1 MQQYIKTASL
11 KFLES
16 SKNKHVT
23 IISHYDTDGI
33 TSAAIM
39 TRALARLKKR
49 FSVKIVKHLEPE
61 LLKEL
66 NGDLILFLDLGSSFL
81 ERLSHLNKEIIV
93 IDHHEI
99 PSKIP
104 ENLTVV
110 NPRIYGEEEIS
121 AAGLTYLFCKELDE
135 KNKDLA
141 NLAVIGM
148 VGDMLGREI
157 GKLNNDI
164 LKDAEIKVKKGLLI
178 YPATRPIHK
187 TLEFSS
193 GFYIPG
199 VTGNSRGVFELLNDA
214 GIKKENGAFKSIID
228 LNDEEMTRLITAV
241 LLRKQDTVDL
251 VGNIYLVKI
260 FNKLED
266 ARELSAMINAC
277 SRLGNSETALALC
290 LNNKDAREKAEG
302 IYAKYKQHIIQAL
315 KYVEEN
321 KIEGK
326 GYVII
331 NAKNIIK
338 DTIIGTISSI
348 IASSHLYSN
357 GTVIVGLAYDNDKIK
372 VSARVCGREGRNVR
386 EMLESAT
393 KEIPEAECG
402 GHPMAAGCLIN
413 KAVEQEFINK
423 VVKALEIEVIKV

>member
-16 SKNKHVT
+16 SKNKHIT

-39 TRALARLKKR
+39 TRALARMKKR

-66 NGDLILFLDLGSSFL
+66 NGDLVLFLDLGSSFL

-99 PSKIP
+99 SDKIP

-148 VGDMLGREI
+148 VGDMLDREI

-164 LKDAEIKVKKGLLI
+164 LKDAEIKIKKGLLI

-199 VTGNSRGVFELLNDA
+199 VTGNSRGVFDLLNDA

-228 LNDEEMTRLITAV
+228 LNEEEMTRLITAV
-241 LLRKQDTVDL
+241 LLRKQDAVDL
-251 VGNIYLVKI
+251 IGNIYLVKI

-290 LNNKDAREKAEG
+290 LNNKSARERAEQ

-357 GTVIVGLAYDNDKIK
+357 GTIIVGLAYDNDKIK
-372 VSARVCGREGRNVR
+372 ISARVCGREGRNVR
-386 EMLESAT
+386 EVLETAT
-393 KEIPEAECG
+393 KGIPEAECG

-413 KAVEQEFINK
+413 KSLEQEFINR
-423 VVKALEIEVIKV
+423 VVKALELEVVKI